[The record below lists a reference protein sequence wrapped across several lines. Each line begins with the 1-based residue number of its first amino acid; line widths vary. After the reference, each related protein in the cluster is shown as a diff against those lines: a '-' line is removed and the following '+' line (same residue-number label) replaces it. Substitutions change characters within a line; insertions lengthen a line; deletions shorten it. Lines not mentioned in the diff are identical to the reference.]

1 MFLGQEQFELKKLII
16 KYMVIRAKL
25 GLLCLMALLMNW
37 LEFKK
42 LTNQEFAD
50 LYFDIDFVMN
60 YLYASSTSYC
70 KQ

>member
-1 MFLGQEQFELKKLII
+1 
-16 KYMVIRAKL
+16 MVIRAKL

>member
-1 MFLGQEQFELKKLII
+1 MK
-16 KYMVIRAKL
+16 AKL
-25 GLLCLMALLMNW
+25 GLLCLMAVLMSG
-37 LEFKK
+37 LQLKK

-50 LYFDIDFVMN
+50 LYFDIDFVTN